1 MKAKMTDYSL
11 LTNEELL
18 GAYNKLVEVQDMELS
33 MDGSGDLYDIIL
45 KGFEP
50 YFNAMIAEFEK
61 RGIELEVEESEI
73 PF

>member
-1 MKAKMTDYSL
+1 
-11 LTNEELL
+11 
-18 GAYNKLVEVQDMELS
+18 MELS